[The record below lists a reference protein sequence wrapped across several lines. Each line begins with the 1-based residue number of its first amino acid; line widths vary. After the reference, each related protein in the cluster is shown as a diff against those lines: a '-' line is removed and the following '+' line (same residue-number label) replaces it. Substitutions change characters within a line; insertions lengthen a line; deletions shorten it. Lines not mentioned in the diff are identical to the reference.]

1 MKQVEAEVT
10 AECRNWLVK
19 RGWRPH
25 RNHCGVFFTERGA
38 RITGE
43 PPGTPDWSFTRPT
56 DRGHGNILYVEM
68 KATAGKPSPKQ
79 REMRALLQ
87 HYGYAVLIAHSLD
100 ELKREYEA
108 LYGVE

>member
-10 AECRNWLVK
+10 AECRNWLVQ

-43 PPGTPDWSFTRPT
+43 TEGTPDWSFTRPT
-56 DRGHGNILYVEM
+56 KRGHGNILYVEM
-68 KATAGKPSPKQ
+68 KATTGKPSPKQ

-87 HYGYAVLIAHSLD
+87 HYGYAVVIAHSLD

-108 LYGVE
+108 LYGIE

>member
-10 AECRNWLVK
+10 AECRNWLVE

-56 DRGHGNILYVEM
+56 DRGRGHILYVEM
-68 KATAGKPSPKQ
+68 KAAAGKPSAKQ

-87 HYGYAVLIAHSLD
+87 HYGYAVLIAHSLY